1 MADESGFSWSAL
13 GKFGMDAF
21 EKYAAYDTK
30 KNQAELDN
38 KLAKSQADQNA
49 IMAQQNAV
57 LQAQMAKTSSW
68 QSMAMP
74 LVICVVAVVGLV
86 VVKKVMK

>member
-13 GKFGMDAF
+13 GNFGMSAF
-21 EKYAAYDTK
+21 EKYAEYDTK
-30 KNQAELDN
+30 KQQAELDN
-38 KLAKSQADQNA
+38 KLAKNQAEQNA

-57 LQAQMAKTSSW
+57 LQAQMAKTNSW
-68 QSMAMP
+68 QSLTMP

>member
-1 MADESGFSWSAL
+1 MADESGFSWSDL
-13 GKFGMDAF
+13 GKFSLSAF
-21 EKYAAYDTK
+21 EKYAEYDTK

-68 QSMAMP
+68 QSMTMP
-74 LVICVVAVVGLV
+74 LVICVVAIVGLV